1 VRRYGST
8 ASKNGG
14 RGLNLTVFLRFPAA
28 SPKGEGNWLVY
39 RRILP

>member
-1 VRRYGST
+1 MNDRAMRMG
-8 ASKNGG
+8 K
-14 RGLNLTVFLRFPAA
+14 GLNLTVFLRFPAA